1 MSKEQLKA
9 FLEKVKGDTSL
20 QDKLKAAQSPEQVV
34 GIAEEHGHDFGT
46 EHISELSE
54 EELESVSGGTL
65 TPPYPTN
72 SPQGCYE
79 PPVPPGA

>member
-9 FLEKVKGDTSL
+9 FLERIKGDTSL

-34 GIAEEHGHDFGT
+34 GIAKDHGHDFGT

-54 EELESVSGGTL
+54 EDLEVVSDGA
-65 TPPYPTN
+65 
-72 SPQGCYE
+72 GCVWTRVCH
-79 PPVPPGA
+79 P

>member
-9 FLEKVKGDTSL
+9 FLERVKGDTSL

-54 EELESVSGGTL
+54 EDLEVVSDGA
-65 TPPYPTN
+65 
-72 SPQGCYE
+72 GCVWTRVCH
-79 PPVPPGA
+79 P

>member
-9 FLEKVKGDTSL
+9 FLERIKGDTSL
-20 QDKLKAAQSPEQVV
+20 HDKLKAAQSPEQVV

-54 EELESVSGGTL
+54 EELEGVSGGTFIA
-65 TPPYPTN
+65 PT
-72 SPQGCYE
+72 QFC
-79 PPVPPGA
+79 

>member
-9 FLEKVKGDTSL
+9 FLERVKGDTSL
-20 QDKLKAAQSPEQVV
+20 QDKLRAAQSPEQVV
-34 GIAEEHGHDFGT
+34 GIAKEHGYDFGT

-72 SPQGCYE
+72 SPQGCYV

>member
-34 GIAEEHGHDFGT
+34 GIAKEHGHEFAT
-46 EHISELSE
+46 EHMTQLSD
-54 EELESVSGGTL
+54 EELEGVAGGTL
-65 TPPYPTN
+65 LVAMQIGDWTEAFYT
-72 SPQGCYE
+72 
-79 PPVPPGA
+79 ARK